1 MTVNEALTALS
12 DLEATLRAYT
22 HALGVLNYD
31 AETVAP
37 RNSAPARG
45 ETMAFLSGIVHERV
59 TAEQTG
65 EIVDTLLS
73 QRESLSPADRRRA
86 ELLKKQR
93 DELTLIP
100 AREYMDYQ
108 QL

>member
-1 MTVNEALTALS
+1 MTINEALNALS

-31 AETVAP
+31 AETAAP

-65 EIVDTLLS
+65 EIVDTLL
-73 QRESLSPADRRRA
+73 
-86 ELLKKQR
+86 
-93 DELTLIP
+93 
-100 AREYMDYQ
+100 
-108 QL
+108 